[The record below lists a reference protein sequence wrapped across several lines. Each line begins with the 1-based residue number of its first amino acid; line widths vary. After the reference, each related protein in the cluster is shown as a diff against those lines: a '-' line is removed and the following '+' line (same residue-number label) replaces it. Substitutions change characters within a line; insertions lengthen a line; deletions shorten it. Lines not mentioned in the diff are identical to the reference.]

1 MKWLYRIL
9 AIANV
14 ANGLWMLAAP
24 AGWFADL
31 PAAVPDT
38 GPFNSHFVRD
48 LGVVF
53 TVCGAGFAWC
63 AENLDRALPV
73 HLGITAFYAGHAAT
87 HVADILSGR
96 LPASHWW
103 IDMPAVFAPTVLLL
117 CMAVALHRTP
127 RPSALR
133 DRGSRRSDLVERRP

>member
-24 AGWFADL
+24 AGWFVRL

-53 TVCGAGFAWC
+53 AVCGAGFAWC

-73 HLGITAFYAGHAAT
+73 HVGITAFYAGHAAT
-87 HVADILSGR
+87 HVADILTGR

-117 CMAVALHRTP
+117 GMAVALHRTP
-127 RPSALR
+127 RPPA
-133 DRGSRRSDLVERRP
+133 SR